1 MQAAW
6 RQHHADQAGKHHQ
19 RHHTRLQQ
27 RKIIAR
33 LRLVALRISGIEAG
47 MAGLF
52 ALDRDTRIRQQSSP
66 GAAKPPLAYLITGS
80 FSSWWN
86 GGGEDSVHSSVVAPS
101 PHGLGSEARR
111 VGEGGV

>member
-1 MQAAW
+1 
-6 RQHHADQAGKHHQ
+6 
-19 RHHTRLQQ
+19 
-27 RKIIAR
+27 
-33 LRLVALRISGIEAG
+33 

-80 FSSWWN
+80 FSYWWN

-101 PHGLGSEARR
+101 PPGLSATFFLRTSAYKLGRASCRERVCQSVSISVVAVHLQKKTQRARDR
-111 VGEGGV
+111 